1 MHPRSSSSGCNI
13 NATVTL
19 TVLRSRLTY
28 IQCMQG
34 TSITT
39 SLILLLITVH
49 TMYQKLLHTAC
60 PLYHEQILLA
70 NTSMLLKQKKKT
82 GNNTN
87 WSLLAQKA
95 GGNIECF
102 RIILRVVGA
111 SFLCIAD
118 SVGLQEFKV
127 KMWKVAIIGRYSCWS
142 TALFNRHKLLTLL
155 NTSLQCTV

>member
-1 MHPRSSSSGCNI
+1 MYARYFYHNI
-13 NATVTL
+13 VN
-19 TVLRSRLTY
+19 
-28 IQCMQG
+28 
-34 TSITT
+34 ITT
-39 SLILLLITVH
+39 DNSSYHVSKAVTYSLPTISR
-49 TMYQKLLHTAC
+49 
-60 PLYHEQILLA
+60 A
-70 NTSMLLKQKKKT
+70 NPSCKYVYVIETKKKT